1 MITSVT
7 ALMDRAA
14 IGLSALCAIH
24 CLALPVALVLLPSIA
39 SLPIADEHF
48 HLSLVF
54 VVIPTSVC
62 ALTLGCRRHG
72 HMRVVVWGLS
82 GISVLGFAAIFGHD
96 LLNATSERI
105 LTLIGAAFV
114 VIGHVQNFKL
124 CQAHACEPEACG
136 STPDA
141 T

>member
-1 MITSVT
+1 
-7 ALMDRAA
+7 
-14 IGLSALCAIH
+14 
-24 CLALPVALVLLPSIA
+24 
-39 SLPIADEHF
+39 
-48 HLSLVF
+48 
-54 VVIPTSVC
+54 
-62 ALTLGCRRHG
+62 
-72 HMRVVVWGLS
+72 MRVVVWGLS